1 MNTGKAARQQH
12 LLHGR
17 RTRRQRLKKFVRTP
31 RFLSVIGL
39 VLCFGLVAPPKFIS
53 GLVFM
58 SLQTPN
64 PAQLD
69 NAAARQRVKNFLT
82 AWLIHRDRL
91 ETLTYIA
98 EEAYRR
104 PPIVG
109 SACDGWYRPSDS
121 PPRVR
126 EIVGRN
132 LINSANTFSKDTP
145 LENVL
150 IIQALPAR
158 LKPFATNPFEE
169 DLFFLGRLDDTS
181 LMKVFEPGRNP
192 YRDMIKDMLK
202 QSSPVYWAL
211 LLTIQGDGDFFGVY
225 TLWQRVGGQW
235 SITAID
241 ISCQ

>member
-1 MNTGKAARQQH
+1 MDKYKARD
-12 LLHGR
+12 
-17 RTRRQRLKKFVRTP
+17 
-31 RFLSVIGL
+31 
-39 VLCFGLVAPPKFIS
+39 
-53 GLVFM
+53 
-58 SLQTPN
+58 

-82 AWLIHRDRL
+82 AWLIHRDQL

-132 LINSANTFSKDTP
+132 LINSANTHPKDTP
-145 LENVL
+145 SEKVL

-169 DLFFLGRLDDTS
+169 DLFFMGRLDDTS
-181 LMKVFEPGRNP
+181 LMKDFNWNLDGQFLAGNKNPSTVAVITVFQDAAPRRENDRRAGHQPDRRQNLPRFAGMQQESCWVR
-192 YRDMIKDMLK
+192 
-202 QSSPVYWAL
+202 SSNL
-211 LLTIQGDGDFFGVY
+211 
-225 TLWQRVGGQW
+225 
-235 SITAID
+235 S
-241 ISCQ
+241 

>member
-31 RFLSVIGL
+31 RFLSAIGL
-39 VLCFGLVAPPKFIS
+39 VLCFGLGAPPKFVS
-53 GLVFM
+53 GRVFM
-58 SLQTPN
+58 SMQTPN

-132 LINSANTFSKDTP
+132 LINSANTHPKDTP

-211 LLTIQGDGDFFGVY
+211 LLTMQGDGDFFGVY

-235 SITAID
+235 SVTAID

>member
-1 MNTGKAARQQH
+1 
-12 LLHGR
+12 
-17 RTRRQRLKKFVRTP
+17 
-31 RFLSVIGL
+31 
-39 VLCFGLVAPPKFIS
+39 
-53 GLVFM
+53 M

-82 AWLIHRDRL
+82 AWLIHRDQL

-132 LINSANTFSKDTP
+132 LINSANTHPKDTP

-211 LLTIQGDGDFFGVY
+211 LLTMQGDGDFFGVY